1 MITVAVIDTGVDIY
15 HNKLYKYINLSKSFV
30 DESLTDKNG
39 HGIAIT
45 GIILFVINALQIN
58 NDLPI
63 SISSK
68 LKKYI
73 HKPD

>member
-1 MITVAVIDTGVDIY
+1 
-15 HNKLYKYINLSKSFV
+15 
-30 DESLTDKNG
+30 
-39 HGIAIT
+39 
-45 GIILFVINALQIN
+45 QIN

>member
-1 MITVAVIDTGVDIY
+1 
-15 HNKLYKYINLSKSFV
+15 
-30 DESLTDKNG
+30 
-39 HGIAIT
+39 
-45 GIILFVINALQIN
+45 IN

>member
-1 MITVAVIDTGVDIY
+1 
-15 HNKLYKYINLSKSFV
+15 
-30 DESLTDKNG
+30 
-39 HGIAIT
+39 
-45 GIILFVINALQIN
+45 ALQIN

>member
-1 MITVAVIDTGVDIY
+1 
-15 HNKLYKYINLSKSFV
+15 
-30 DESLTDKNG
+30 
-39 HGIAIT
+39 
-45 GIILFVINALQIN
+45 LQIN

>member
-1 MITVAVIDTGVDIY
+1 M
-15 HNKLYKYINLSKSFV
+15 
-30 DESLTDKNG
+30 TDKNG
-39 HGIAIT
+39 HGIAII